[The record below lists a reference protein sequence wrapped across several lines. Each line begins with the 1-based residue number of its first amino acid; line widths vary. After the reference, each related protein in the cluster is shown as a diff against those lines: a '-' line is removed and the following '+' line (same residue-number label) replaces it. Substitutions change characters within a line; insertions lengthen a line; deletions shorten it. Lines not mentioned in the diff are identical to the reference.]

1 MLIQLGHGRPKRSIG
16 EFHETS
22 VQTLHG
28 PALWNGASTKHGHRE
43 FTPQPEAR
51 LTETY
56 TVVLGWVSPAS
67 VALVVFPWPLDKFQK
82 DGRKVEAANMTTFCR
97 MLQNVQ
103 VDVWP

>member
-1 MLIQLGHGRPKRSIG
+1 MVRLCGMVPAQNMATGSL
-16 EFHETS
+16 
-22 VQTLHG
+22 LH
-28 PALWNGASTKHGHRE
+28 N
-43 FTPQPEAR
+43 QAR

-82 DGRKVEAANMTTFCR
+82 DGREVEAANMTTFCR

-103 VDVWP
+103 VEVWL